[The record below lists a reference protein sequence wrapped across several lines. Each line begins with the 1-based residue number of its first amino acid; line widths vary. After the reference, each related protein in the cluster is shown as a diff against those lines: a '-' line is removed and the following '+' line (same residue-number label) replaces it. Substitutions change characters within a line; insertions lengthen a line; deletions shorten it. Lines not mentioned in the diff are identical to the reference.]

1 MGENSYIQ
9 NQFISIEE
17 LIEWA
22 LPFNKNDREKALR
35 DLIRT
40 LQMQGEDCYLY
51 EQISGIK
58 PRILKSK
65 DPVLLKAL
73 DIRLKDYLKELDEIP
88 F

>member
-1 MGENSYIQ
+1 MCENSYIQ

-22 LPFNKNDREKALR
+22 LPFNENDREKALR

-40 LQMQGEDCYLY
+40 LHTDCYLY
-51 EQISGIK
+51 EKISGIK
-58 PRILKSK
+58 PRIIKSTE
-65 DPVLLKAL
+65 PALLKAL
-73 DIRLKDYLKELDEIP
+73 DIRLKDYLESIDDIP

>member
-22 LPFNKNDREKALR
+22 LPFNKNDREKALS

-40 LQMQGEDCYLY
+40 LQM
-51 EQISGIK
+51 
-58 PRILKSK
+58 
-65 DPVLLKAL
+65 
-73 DIRLKDYLKELDEIP
+73 
-88 F
+88 

>member
-22 LPFNKNDREKALR
+22 LPFNKNDREKALS

-58 PRILKSK
+58 PRLLKSK
-65 DPVLLKAL
+65 EPALLKAL
-73 DIRLKDYLKELDEIP
+73 DIRLQDYLNDDMP

>member
-22 LPFNKNDREKALR
+22 LPFNENDREKALR

-40 LQMQGEDCYLY
+40 LQDADCYLY
-51 EQISGIK
+51 ENISGIK
-58 PRILKSK
+58 PRILKSTE
-65 DPVLLKAL
+65 PVLLKAL
-73 DIRLKDYLKELDEIP
+73 DIRLKDHLENIGEIP

>member
-1 MGENSYIQ
+1 MGDNSYNK

-17 LIEWA
+17 LIKWA
-22 LPFNKNDREKALR
+22 LPFNKNDREKALS

-58 PRILKSK
+58 PRLLKSK
-65 DPVLLKAL
+65 EPALLKAL
-73 DIRLKDYLKELDEIP
+73 DIRLQDYLNDDMP

>member
-1 MGENSYIQ
+1 MGDNSYNK

-22 LPFNKNDREKALR
+22 LHFNENDREKALS

-40 LQMQGEDCYLY
+40 LQLQGEDCYLY

-58 PRILKSK
+58 SRILKSK
-65 DPVLLKAL
+65 EPALLRAL
-73 DIRLKDYLKELDEIP
+73 EIRLQDQLDNFDDMP

>member
-1 MGENSYIQ
+1 MGDNSYNK

-22 LPFNKNDREKALR
+22 LHFNENDREKALS

-40 LQMQGEDCYLY
+40 LQLQGEDCYLY

-65 DPVLLKAL
+65 EPALLRAL
-73 DIRLKDYLKELDEIP
+73 EIRLQDYLNDDMP